1 MHGFHSKERVMRY
14 RILMETQVLVLYW
27 SIPHKGDAKWLYNN
41 STDSWLIMD
50 EQLY

>member
-1 MHGFHSKERVMRY
+1 
-14 RILMETQVLVLYW
+14 METQVLVLYW